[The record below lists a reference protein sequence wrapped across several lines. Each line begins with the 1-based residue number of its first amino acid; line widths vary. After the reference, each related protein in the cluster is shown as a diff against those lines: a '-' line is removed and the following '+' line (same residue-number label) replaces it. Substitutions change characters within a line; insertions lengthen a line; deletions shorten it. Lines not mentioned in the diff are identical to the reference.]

1 MDRMYEIVKRPLMTE
16 KSTGIGEKQNAYVFE
31 VLKDADKVEIKQ
43 AVEKLFDVKVAD
55 INTMVMHGKLK
66 RVGGRHIG
74 RRSKWKKAI
83 VTLKEGYKIQ
93 IIEGV

>member
-1 MDRMYEIVKRPLMTE
+1 MDRMYDIIKRPLMTE

-31 VLKDADKVEIKQ
+31 VSRDADKAEIKN
-43 AVEKLFDVKVAD
+43 AIEKLFDVKVRD
-55 INTMVMHGKLK
+55 INTMIMHGKLK
-66 RVGGRHIG
+66 RVGGRHVG

>member
-1 MDRMYEIVKRPLMTE
+1 MDRIYEIIKRPLMTE

-31 VLKDADKVEIKQ
+31 VSKDADKIEIKN
-43 AVEKLFDVKVAD
+43 AVEKLFDVKVQD

-66 RVGGRHIG
+66 RVGGRHLG

-83 VTLKEGYKIQ
+83 ITLKEGYKIQ
-93 IIEGV
+93 LVEGV

>member
-1 MDRMYEIVKRPLMTE
+1 MDRMYDIIKRPLMTE
-16 KSTGIGEKQNAYVFE
+16 KSTAIGEKQNAYVFE
-31 VLKDADKVEIKQ
+31 VSRDADKVEIKN
-43 AVEKLFDVKVAD
+43 AVEKLFEVKVED
-55 INTMVMHGKLK
+55 INTMIMHGKLK
-66 RVGGRHIG
+66 RVSGNHVG